1 MLIDDLNEVK
11 VEPEDFHDFNEDPPK
26 ENEIA
31 QNKVQLLPCFDKSSS
46 NRTGEFVNYT

>member
-11 VEPEDFHDFNEDPPK
+11 VEPEDFNDFNVDPSK
-26 ENEIA
+26 ENEITT
-31 QNKVQLLPCFDKSSS
+31 NNLQLLPCFDKSSS